1 MTNVCNIFKPMTNEN
16 GNFLLFST
24 YIKDLSKYAVDSS
37 YRIVPKRFV
46 CLNLGT
52 DVLSTTSNVLK
63 AYMPDTGG
71 LDTADII
78 PAYFQNVLEEGAAV
92 AYSDNDSFSGNFWYL
107 MSKICMDDTKTNLN
121 DKIVYVGDVD
131 TTSWEDGY
139 FDTILNINSGAESQL
154 YDFQDGVGD
163 NPNPENVLEFLASL
177 GGNDVYQQGE
187 YIQGWVEGSTPIY
200 GGLNSASQPY
210 VRVDSNTSIFDY
222 LFKLRSS
229 NSNLSPF
236 TFDTIVILY
245 NITDGD
251 GAVIEEDIPMG
262 IYFTGTV
269 DNTKIL
275 NPVTIYTSDPG
286 AYGVGT
292 SWSLRIASKFYVD
305 PAGTAHVEDIELD
318 SNALYDN
325 ISAQLT
331 AVADLLKTVQKS
343 FTETNRVNI
352 DLKNT
357 LIQFFNTQ
365 KVNVPYIVNGW
376 WFVNGTSTGFPAYE
390 PLPDNWFEKYEAT
403 DEETKA
409 VFEQ

>member
-1 MTNVCNIFKPMTNEN
+1 MTNEN

-37 YRIVPKRFV
+37 HRIVPKHFV
-46 CLNLGT
+46 CLNLG
-52 DVLSTTSNVLK
+52 DGILSKTYNVLDS
-63 AYMPDTGG
+63 YMEDT
-71 LDTADII
+71 TALVQKTQYM
-78 PAYFQNVLEEGAAV
+78 PAYFQNTLEEGAAV

-107 MSKICMDDTKTNLN
+107 MSKICLENTYTNIN

-139 FDTILNINSGAESQL
+139 FDTILNISSGARAEA
-154 YDFQDGVGD
+154 YDFQAGVIPQGASGATPD
-163 NPNPENVLEFLASL
+163 NILSFLAMIGSS
-177 GGNDVYQQGE
+177 DEYQQGE
-187 YIQGWVEGSTPIY
+187 YIQGWTDDATPIS
-200 GGLNSASQPY
+200 GNLKATTQPY
-210 VRVDSNTSIFDY
+210 VSINSNSSIFNY
-222 LFKLRSS
+222 LFKLKDSNNVSS
-229 NSNLSPF
+229 SF

-390 PLPDNWFEKYEAT
+390 PLPSNWFEKYEAT

>member
-1 MTNVCNIFKPMTNEN
+1 
-16 GNFLLFST
+16 
-24 YIKDLSKYAVDSS
+24 
-37 YRIVPKRFV
+37 
-46 CLNLGT
+46 
-52 DVLSTTSNVLK
+52 
-63 AYMPDTGG
+63 MPDTGG